1 MVEMLFLE
9 DSYLKECRAKVVS
22 VTDKFI
28 VLDKTVFYPRSGG
41 QSSDTGTITRLSD
54 NKAFQLV
61 QATKQDGEIFHEVSE
76 AGIKQGDE
84 VLCRIDWQRRYKL
97 MRLHTAAHLLDA
109 VFQRDGEVLITGNE
123 LTVEKAR
130 IDFNLKDATKEKM
143 QQYVDKAN
151 ELIQNDV
158 EVKNYSLP
166 REGAMK
172 IPGIVKLAKAAP
184 PDLPVLRIT
193 EIVGIDVQADAGT
206 HVKSLKEVGKIVFL
220 GMENKGKDR
229 KRIYFDVV

>member
-22 VTDKFI
+22 VSDKQV

-41 QSSDTGTITRLSD
+41 QSSDTGTITRLRD

-61 QATKQDGEIFHEVSE
+61 QAIKQDGEVVHEVSE
-76 AGIKQGDE
+76 AGLNQGDE

-109 VFQRDGEVLITGNE
+109 VFQQDGEVLITGNE

-130 IDFNLKDATKEKM
+130 IDFNLQDATKEKM
-143 QQYVDKAN
+143 QKYVDKAN

-166 REGAMK
+166 REDAMK
-172 IPGIVKLAKAAP
+172 IPGIVKLANAAP

-193 EIVGIDVQADAGT
+193 EITGIDVQADAGT
-206 HVKSLKEVGKIVFL
+206 HVKSLKEIGKIVFL